1 MQYVVQQ
8 NGNKQHFT
16 INSATSSNAANRET
30 LNPFITHLTS
40 FSQYGL
46 RLTLTCIHVGLIVFV
61 SIHMPWNSHS
71 DWRNGWWVHHCRDE
85 CCTPQQSLTI
95 VVPGRI
101 HALMMTS
108 NVSVERSAT
117 GVTDSR
123 LPPTTT
129 QAIAR
134 NRPQL
139 HFCWSIYSIFPKHC
153 HPYQPPLKKICKE
166 QIKMKFNIGL

>member
-1 MQYVVQQ
+1 MV
-8 NGNKQHFT
+8 
-16 INSATSSNAANRET
+16 INSTLQLILQHPQTQLTET

-61 SIHMPWNSHS
+61 SIHMPRNSHS

-108 NVSVERSAT
+108 NVSAERSAT
-117 GVTDSR
+117 GARQVSPILACHQQQPRLSR
-123 LPPTTT
+123 ATGRNYTFVEVSILYFQNIATPT
-129 QAIAR
+129 
-134 NRPQL
+134 N
-139 HFCWSIYSIFPKHC
+139 HH
-153 HPYQPPLKKICKE
+153 
-166 QIKMKFNIGL
+166 